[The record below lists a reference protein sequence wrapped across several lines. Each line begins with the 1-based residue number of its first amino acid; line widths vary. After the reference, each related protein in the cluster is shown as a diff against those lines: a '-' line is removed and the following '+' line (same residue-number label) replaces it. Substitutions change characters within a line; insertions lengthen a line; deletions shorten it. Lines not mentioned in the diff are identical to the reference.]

1 MGDTQTPVTA
11 DRGDGERPPELVALR
26 PALAMVGGLSE
37 STIRR
42 LIAEDRFPR
51 PVVLSKTKSGRPCRI
66 AFVRSELT
74 AWVASTIA
82 RARAEH
88 RSVESAA

>member
-1 MGDTQTPVTA
+1 MSETQTA
-11 DRGDGERPPELVALR
+11 PELVALR

-42 LIAEDRFPR
+42 LIAEGRFPA

-66 AFVRSELT
+66 AFVRSELN

-82 RARAEH
+82 RARADKADPPE
-88 RSVESAA
+88 AA